1 MMKYYDGKIYH
12 LCLKSQ
18 QYFSHTFD
26 PNRKFPLPTALCASL
41 VSLRQQVRP
50 SPEAPASVGRP
61 GSRRP
66 DYVQHVF
73 QCLVGKPS
81 PRPYPAGSRGLGW
94 GDLKTLTHLWGRW
107 AHPPAGSASRA
118 FYTCQWLEMGRETWG
133 LRGSWGW
140 GGGGWR
146 QRWMT
151 ELEPHKAAG
160 IARSPVRGT
169 SSAAHLL
176 CPSQATSAP
185 DQRCQ
190 PVGSG
195 LCWGKEQTC

>member
-1 MMKYYDGKIYH
+1 MCQPGLTQTAGKTESRGPRICWETWVKASR
-12 LCLKSQ
+12 LC
-18 QYFSHTFD
+18 
-26 PNRKFPLPTALCASL
+26 PACFPVPG
-41 VSLRQQVRP
+41 R
-50 SPEAPASVGRP
+50 EA
-61 GSRRP
+61 
-66 DYVQHVF
+66 
-73 QCLVGKPS
+73 S
-81 PRPYPAGSRGLGW
+81 PRPHLAGSRGLGW

-118 FYTCQWLEMGRETWG
+118 FYTCQRLEMGRETWG
-133 LRGSWGW
+133 LRGSRGW

-146 QRWMT
+146 QRWTT

-160 IARSPVRGT
+160 IARSPLKG
-169 SSAAHLL
+169 SSSSAHLL
-176 CPSQATSAP
+176 CPGQATSAP